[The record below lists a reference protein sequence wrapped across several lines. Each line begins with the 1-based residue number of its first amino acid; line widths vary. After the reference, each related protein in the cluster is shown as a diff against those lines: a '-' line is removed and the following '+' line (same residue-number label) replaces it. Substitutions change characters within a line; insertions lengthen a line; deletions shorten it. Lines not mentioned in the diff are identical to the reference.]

1 MEVVGNMCQRKYYV
15 AFILIRPVKHFMH
28 YEDNS
33 AVYKTTYYG
42 NKAPYIV
49 SYSLLYTCEAN
60 M

>member
-1 MEVVGNMCQRKYYV
+1 
-15 AFILIRPVKHFMH
+15 MH

-33 AVYKTTYYG
+33 AVYKTTYFG

-60 M
+60 I

>member
-1 MEVVGNMCQRKYYV
+1 
-15 AFILIRPVKHFMH
+15 MH

-33 AVYKTTYYG
+33 AVYKTTYG